1 MSRVSFV
8 LCALALAACGGAT
21 SQQPP
26 ATTPGSGTTVE
37 IERVAVPAKAPPPA
51 SGTRTEARF
60 PAIAR
65 AQTASGL
72 ELNTV
77 PLHQL
82 PIVTIKLVVRGG
94 SASDPE
100 GMPGV
105 AQLTASMLK
114 EGTYKKSSAKLAEAV
129 DFLGA
134 QLGVGSGHDTL
145 VIHFQALAEHFDTA
159 LDLIAEIALQPAFAQ
174 DELDKLKKRELA
186 RLSLQSQDPHFLAA
200 RELRKALYGKH
211 PYASVDT
218 TPAVVRKIKR
228 QDLMRWH
235 KRAFTPGNAFLVVT
249 GDVTPERVQAGADRA
264 FAKWTGKSAALAPSV
279 EPPVATQRSVVI
291 VDRPESVQSMIYYG
305 NLALPRA
312 DKDFIPLTVANQV
325 LGGSASSR
333 LFMDLREKR
342 SLTYGAYSD
351 VDELVQIGP
360 FAASA
365 AVRTEVTAEAIAAF
379 TEHLERITKEK
390 VGQAEISDAK
400 RYLTDRFPLRIDTAG
415 KIASLVVE
423 LRQFGLPDSYWDS
436 FRDAI
441 EGVSPEAALAAAQ
454 RYIRPAQS
462 TLVVVGKAAAF
473 KPALDAYGPVTVV
486 DTDGNIVVQP
496 KTAAAPAPAAAS
508 AAPAAPSPAKAP
520 PAKPS
525 PQQTPGASAPSV
537 PPQVPPAAP
546 ASAPA
551 QPVAPAK

>member
-1 MSRVSFV
+1 
-8 LCALALAACGGAT
+8 LCALALTACGGAST
-21 SQQPP
+21 QQPP
-26 ATTPGSGTTVE
+26 TATPGGGTTVE
-37 IERVAVPAKAPPPA
+37 IERHAVPAKAPPPA
-51 SGTRTEARF
+51 SGARTEARF

-94 SASDPE
+94 SASDPAD
-100 GMPGV
+100 MPGV
-105 AQLTASMLK
+105 AHLTATMLK
-114 EGTYKKSSAKLAEAV
+114 EGTWKKSSAKLAEAV

-159 LDLIAEIALQPAFAQ
+159 LELVAEIALQPSFAQ

-186 RLSLQSQDPHFLAA
+186 RLSLQSQDPHFLAT
-200 RELRKALYGKH
+200 RELRKALYGEH
-211 PYASVDT
+211 PYADVDT
-218 TPAVVRKIKR
+218 TAAVVRRVKR
-228 QDLMRWH
+228 QDLIRWH
-235 KRAFTPGNAFLVVT
+235 RRAFTPGNSFLVVT
-249 GDVTPERVQAGADRA
+249 GDVTPERVKAGAERA
-264 FAKWTGKSAALAPSV
+264 FSAWSGKVSAPLAPV
-279 EPPVATQRSVVI
+279 VPPTATQRKVVI

-305 NLALPRA
+305 NLALARG

-351 VDELVQIGP
+351 VDELVQIAP

-365 AVRTEVTAEAIAAF
+365 AVRTEVTADAIAAF

-390 VGQAEISDAK
+390 VGEAELADAK
-400 RYLTDRFPLRIDTAG
+400 RYLTDRFPLRIETSA

-423 LRQFGLPDSYWDS
+423 LRQFGLPDDYWDN
-436 FRDAI
+436 FRSMI
-441 EGVSPEAALAAAQ
+441 EGVTPEAALAAAQ
-454 RYIRPAQS
+454 RYIRPTQS

-496 KTAAAPAPAAAS
+496 KGATSAAANAPVAAPASAKSSAPTPDKQAAT
-508 AAPAAPSPAKAP
+508 P
-520 PAKPS
+520 PAP
-525 PQQTPGASAPSV
+525 QTPGASAPSV
-537 PPQVPPAAP
+537 PPQVPPGAP
-546 ASAPA
+546 ASAPS